1 MIRKTYENMLTPTN
15 RLKIFILLIFVYSV
29 IFFYLLNEFITSQ
42 LWSSITL
49 LALIY
54 ALLMAI
60 TGFILGFKDKVTD
73 RKISLGFLYH
83 FYTFIV
89 VNFIS
94 VIWILMFQRESIL
107 DCLVVILAWGI
118 GLLVHYLTSRKK

>member
-1 MIRKTYENMLTPTN
+1 MLTLTN
-15 RLKIFILLIFVYSV
+15 RLKIFIPLIFVYTV
-29 IFFYLLNEFITSQ
+29 ISLYLLNGFITSQ
-42 LWSSITL
+42 LWSSITP
-49 LALIY
+49 LALAY
-54 ALLMAI
+54 ASLMAI

-94 VIWILMFQRESIL
+94 VIWVLMFQRESTL
-107 DCLVVILAWGI
+107 DCLLVILAWGF